1 MKQRIT
7 ALLLA
12 LALALSVCAAS
23 ALAEE
28 QETSDTQGTESSLSA
43 NGDESAPA
51 DDSETDTDAAED
63 ESAEDAPSLAGPD
76 AEEPGTPYEPDA
88 VGSISFANL
97 ERRMRENNL
106 NLLALEENIASIEVI
121 DYDKMYESLRESL
134 NGIALAQRYL
144 LMDPTGLGSESYTY
158 NQLDQAYDSLRDTFE
173 SIKDGELQEDN
184 AGVIRQLKN
193 VQDQVIMAGESLY
206 TALVQLEA
214 QEASLQRQLAS
225 LNRTVEE
232 LSLRYQLGQISALQL
247 EQAKAGRTSLVSGLE
262 TVQMNVKN
270 LKTQLEMLIGAD
282 LTGEISLSPVPEVTA
297 AQLEKMDLE
306 TDLAAAKEQSYELY
320 AADQT
325 LKDAKEEYIDGLS
338 QYGYSSTRYERQIVE
353 HTWQAAQYTY
363 DGTVQSYELSFR
375 TLYAQVGDYRQILNA
390 ARVSL
395 ACQQDS
401 YAAAQLKYQQG
412 TISKNTLLTAEDDL
426 HAAEDT
432 VQNAAIDLF
441 SAYNTYCWAVQH
453 GILN

>member
-1 MKQRIT
+1 MKQRIIP
-7 ALLLA
+7 LLLA
-12 LALALSVCAAS
+12 LALALSICGAS

-28 QETSDTQGTESSLSA
+28 QSTAEEQTTDTEGASA
-43 NGDESAPA
+43 
-51 DDSETDTDAAED
+51 ETDGNKDAAPETPGD
-63 ESAEDAPSLAGPD
+63 DAGAADAAPSPAGPD
-76 AEEPGTPYEPDA
+76 PEEADTAYVPDA
-88 VGSISFANL
+88 VGTISFSNL

-158 NQLDQAYDSLRDTFE
+158 NQLDQTYDSLRDTFE
-173 SIKDGELQEDN
+173 SLKDGELQEDN

-193 VQDQVIMAGESLY
+193 VQDQVVMAGESLY

-214 QEASLQRQLAS
+214 QEASLQRQLTS

-232 LSLRYQLGQISALQL
+232 MGLRYQLGQISALQL
-247 EQAKAGRTSLVSGLE
+247 EQTKAGRTSLVSGLE
-262 TVQMNVKN
+262 TVQMNIQS
-270 LKTQLEMLIGAD
+270 LKTQLEMLIGAEM
-282 LTGEISLSPVPEVTA
+282 TGDITLGSVPEVTA
-297 AQLEKMDLE
+297 EQLEKMDLE
-306 TDLAAAKEQSYELY
+306 TDLAAAKERSYELY
-320 AADQT
+320 AAEQT
-325 LKDAKEEYIDGLS
+325 LKDAKEDYIDGLS

-375 TLYAQVGDYRQILNA
+375 TLYAQVGDYQQVLNA

-395 ACQQDS
+395 TCQKDS
-401 YAAAQLKYQQG
+401 YAATQLKYQQG
-412 TISKNTLLTAEDDL
+412 TISKNTLLSAEDDL
-426 HAAEDT
+426 RAAEDT